1 MAGIDRTRLT
11 AFFWASAFLLVA
23 SSSMAQR
30 TIRPQPQRLWAD
42 SVLQVLNQNREREPH
57 VTLDL
62 TARMM
67 AAYRHDR
74 DTCRMAGVQAFRCL
88 SFDQLGQLD
97 SAMLAMQSAFKWFQP
112 GCDSLVLMRA
122 YLGMSS
128 VYLSLGENHLVD
140 SVCAA
145 AIRLWDPKWQFTA
158 VRNGLYTNRAIAR
171 VQLNDLEG
179 ALASFRAVLR
189 SAREEN
195 NPADIDGALTN
206 IGVLKGMQGDLDSS
220 DYYYRVALEA
230 ARSKGNLSP
239 MVTQFMNL
247 GENQRTRGRN
257 WDAIALYDSA
267 LVLSRTSGDLK
278 EQSWIEDQMSRSYA
292 DLGDH
297 AMANEHLRAHLQL
310 KDSLLNTEKVRVLTE
325 MQEKYESEK
334 KAKEIKELQVQ
345 KLDADLR
352 TEKARRTRNIYLFAA
367 IGVLGLAGGLWNML
381 RYTRRSRTA
390 IQKEKDVSEGLLL
403 NILPEEVAAELK
415 VKGYADA
422 KEFDTATI
430 LFSDFKGFTELSEKL
445 TAAQLIDELN
455 ICFKAFDGI
464 MHQYHVEKIK
474 TIGDAYMAAGGL
486 PDTAKGAPADVL
498 MAALDMQAF
507 MGTYGAEREQQGR
520 PHFTMRVG
528 LHTGAVIA
536 GIVGVKKFAYDI
548 WGDTVNTA
556 SRMESSG
563 EVGRVNISNATYLLV
578 KDDPRFTF
586 RSRGMVSA
594 KGKGEMEM
602 WFAERKA

>member
-1 MAGIDRTRLT
+1 
-11 AFFWASAFLLVA
+11 
-23 SSSMAQR
+23 MAQR

-42 SVLQVLNQNREREPH
+42 SVLHVLNQNLEREPH
-57 VTLDL
+57 ATLEM

-67 AAYRHDR
+67 FAYRQDR
-74 DTCRMAGVQAFRCL
+74 DSCRMAGVQAFRCL

-145 AIRLWDPKWQFTA
+145 AIRLWNPQWKFTA
-158 VRNGLYTNRAIAR
+158 VRNGLHTNRAIAR
-171 VQLNDLEG
+171 VQLDDLEG
-179 ALASFRAVLR
+179 ALASFRSVLR
-189 SAREEN
+189 LAREEN

-220 DYYYRVALEA
+220 DHYYGVALEA
-230 ARSKGNLSP
+230 ARSKRDISP
-239 MVTQFMNL
+239 MVKQFMNL
-247 GENQRTRGRN
+247 GDNQLARGRN
-257 WDAIALYDSA
+257 REAIALYDSA
-267 LVLSRTSGDLK
+267 LVLSRSSGDLQ
-278 EQSWIEDQMSRSYA
+278 EQMRIEDQMSRSYA

-310 KDSLLNTEKVRVLTE
+310 KDSLLNTEKVRVLTD

-498 MAALDMQAF
+498 MAALDMQTF
-507 MGTYGAEREQQGR
+507 MATYGAEREQQGR

-578 KDDPRFTF
+578 KDDTRFAFT
-586 RSRGMVSA
+586 SRGMVSA